1 MKRISFFTFFLFI
14 SLWCTAQSDSDSLS
28 ITVLADSTLIEPP
41 KYKISKDTIAFA
53 KRGFSK
59 PVIENFK
66 ADDEF
71 RYGRPKQ
78 GLTAW
83 QRFLIWVA
91 TLIASILEVLTNTTV
106 GQIVFYGTCLLI
118 LLWVILKLLKIDAK
132 DLFYNRAGKNSLIVT
147 GAENIHEVDFENEL
161 HRAAA
166 EKKYREAVR
175 LMFLFALKKLA
186 DAHLIKWIPGKTND
200 EYLYEL
206 RQHASRSNLQD
217 LRYYFEYSWYGH
229 FEVTE
234 QTYQHI
240 KSVFQEFKTKLP

>member
-1 MKRISFFTFFLFI
+1 MKRFSFFFCLFFL
-14 SLWCTAQSDSDSLS
+14 SLWCTAQSDSLS
-28 ITVLADSTLIEPP
+28 VADVSDTSFIESP
-41 KYKISKDTIAFA
+41 KFKISKDTIAFT
-53 KRGFSK
+53 KRSFSK
-59 PVIENFK
+59 TVLENFK
-66 ADDEF
+66 ADEDF

-91 TLIASILEVLTNTTV
+91 TLIASILEVLTNTTL

-147 GAENIHEVDFENEL
+147 GAENIHAVDFESEL
-161 HRAAA
+161 QRAAA

-200 EYLYEL
+200 EYLVEL
-206 RQHASRSNLQD
+206 QQHPTRIHVQNL
-217 LRYYFEYSWYGH
+217 RHYFEYSWYGH
-229 FEVTE
+229 FELTE

-240 KSVFQEFKTKLP
+240 QGVFLEFKTKLP

>member
-1 MKRISFFTFFLFI
+1 MKRISFFTFFFFI
-14 SLWCTAQSDSDSLS
+14 SLWCTAQSDSLS
-28 ITVLADSTLIEPP
+28 ITVLADSTLIELP
-41 KYKISKDTIAFA
+41 KYKIFKDTIAFA

-66 ADDEF
+66 ADDNF
-71 RYGRPKQ
+71 QYGRPKQ

-83 QRFLIWVA
+83 QRFLIWMA

-132 DLFYNRAGKNSLIVT
+132 DLFYNRAGKNSLIIT
-147 GAENIHEVDFENEL
+147 GAENIHEVDFEKEL

-200 EYLYEL
+200 EYLFEL

-240 KSVFQEFKTKLP
+240 KGVFQEFKSKLP